1 MQHVLAQQE
10 RFAQETK
17 STATL
22 RELEQLRQELS
33 TERELRENAEEKA
46 TMAEE
51 ALQKESVER
60 FQAQMMA
67 KERSHRANMQEVT
80 SPILSSDI
88 LMKGPIRSSN
98 SGM

>member
-1 MQHVLAQQE
+1 MQHVLAQQV
-10 RFAQETK
+10 RFAEETK

-33 TERELRENAEEKA
+33 SERELRKNAEEKA

-80 SPILSSDI
+80 SLHPLIGYTDE
-88 LMKGPIRSSN
+88 RSN
-98 SGM
+98 